1 MIRIIGVGNPLMGD
15 DGAGTALVE
24 LLGRRELPPGVE
36 VVDGGTGGVTL
47 LGLMEGAA
55 GVVLVDAADM
65 GRPVGAVVRLTGEEA
80 ALSACSA
87 PLSLHQAGVAGALA
101 LGRELAIL
109 PRLVLFLV
117 QGERVAPG
125 QGLSPPVEAALDSLA
140 DRVIAE
146 ARLLLG

>member
-1 MIRIIGVGNPLMGD
+1 MVRIIGVGNPLMGD
-15 DGAGTALVE
+15 DGVGIALVE
-24 LLGRRELPPGVE
+24 RLARRELPPGVE

-65 GRPVGAVVRLTGEEA
+65 GCPGGTVVRLAGEDA
-80 ALSACSA
+80 ALSERPS

-101 LGRELAIL
+101 LGRELGIL

-125 QGLSPPVEAALDSLA
+125 QGLSPRVAAALDALA
-140 DRVIAE
+140 DRVTAE
-146 ARLLLG
+146 ARFLRG